1 MKIDISN
8 VTLDNE
14 YVITDKDIVLPENC
28 GFWEAN
34 NIVAHTDT
42 KKQLYMVNS
51 YFDESC
57 KIWRN
62 VKPIIV
68 IFMDTNSTVPYNYV
82 ASMGVTSNKEQ
93 FVHAPHIQ
101 VLDAMWNGYYYEHNV
116 GLKPV
121 SELLKTEFYS
131 KYSNIKLSKD
141 LAIFTT
147 EKEAKDYI
155 KFLKKRDE
163 LDTLRIKLYSINDQ
177 IFALQKERD
186 AITEKIEKLNKKLS
200 NK

>member
-34 NIVAHTDT
+34 NIVAHIKL

-51 YFDESC
+51 YFDESR

-82 ASMGVTSNKEQ
+82 VNMEITSNKRQ

-101 VLDAMWNGYYYEHNV
+101 ILDAMWNGYYYEHTA

-121 SELLKTEFYS
+121 SELLKTEFYNR
-131 KYSNIKLSKD
+131 YSNIKLSKD

-186 AITEKIEKLNKKLS
+186 ALTDKIKKLNKKLC

>member
-34 NIVAHTDT
+34 NIIAHTDT

-51 YFDESC
+51 YFDESR

-62 VKPIIV
+62 VKPIRV
-68 IFMDTNSTVPYNYV
+68 IFIDTNSTVPYNYV
-82 ASMGVTSNKEQ
+82 INMGVTSNIGQ

-101 VLDAMWNGYYYEHNV
+101 ILDAIWNGYYYEKNA
-116 GLKPV
+116 GLKPL
-121 SELLKTEFYS
+121 SELHKTEFYS
-131 KYSNIKLSKD
+131 RYSNIKLSKD

-177 IFALQKERD
+177 IFALQKERN
-186 AITEKIEKLNKKLS
+186 ALTEKIEKLNKKLC